1 MSGRVLVV
9 DDEPA
14 IADAVAYALKEEGF
28 EVATRGDGESAAA
41 AIEDDNFDLIVL
53 DLRLPRLSGMEVC
66 RRARAHS
73 SVPIL
78 MLTARDAEVDRVLG
92 LEVGADDYVTKPF
105 SMPELL
111 ARVRALLRRREL
123 DRDQTRPTS
132 YAVGDL
138 VLDLEGQQARIADRT
153 VHLTASEFRLLAQ
166 LAKDSGRV
174 FTRREIMQHLW
185 RSDFVADERACD
197 VHVSNVRRKIEADPA
212 HPRRLVTVR
221 GVGYQLLPAVSA
233 DE

>member
-1 MSGRVLVV
+1 MTGRVLVV

-41 AIEDDNFDLIVL
+41 AIEDDNFDLVVL

-123 DRDQTRPTS
+123 DRAQTRPST
-132 YAVGDL
+132 YTVGDL
-138 VLDLEGQQARIADRT
+138 VLDLEGQQARIGERT

-166 LAKDSGRV
+166 LARYPGRV

-197 VHVSNVRRKIEADPA
+197 VHVSNVRRKIEEDPA
-212 HPRRLVTVR
+212 HPHRLVTVR
-221 GVGYQLLPAVSA
+221 GVGYQLLPAVSPA
-233 DE
+233 D

>member
-1 MSGRVLVV
+1 MTGRVLVV

-41 AIEDDNFDLIVL
+41 AIEEDSFDLVVL

-123 DRDQTRPTS
+123 DRAQTRPSS
-132 YAVGDL
+132 YTVGDL
-138 VLDLEGQQARIADRT
+138 VLDLEGQHARIGDRT

-166 LAKDSGRV
+166 LAREPGRV

-185 RSDFVADERACD
+185 RSNFVADERACD
-197 VHVSNVRRKIEADPA
+197 VHVSNVRRKIEVDPA

-233 DE
+233 AD